1 MKKPETFAWGRNMKV
16 KTISWW
22 AIEKP
27 SEYRR
32 YLRAAK
38 RAGRRGIPDPSRST
52 EAASCFGSAVAWA
65 TDQAAQ
71 RASEFMDV
79 IHDDVLFVRRYGH
92 ILDSAVEL
100 GPNTWANGGTEAERR
115 QRAVD
120 AELAGEVRARE
131 ASVQLRHAEF
141 QMDLGSV
148 AGAWKRLD
156 GDMRDVFRV
165 NYIHEHHFARI
176 KFPVLDLRSLA
187 YSNSSGIDIVSM
199 LRLRESDGPES
210 NESAREV
217 ES

>member
-1 MKKPETFAWGRNMKV
+1 MKV

-22 AIEKP
+22 AIEKT

-71 RASEFMDV
+71 RASEFMDD

-92 ILDSAVEL
+92 ILQSAVGL
-100 GPNTWANGGTEAERR
+100 GPANGGTEAERR
-115 QRAVD
+115 QRADD

-141 QMDLGSV
+141 QMDLGSM

-187 YSNSSGIDIVSM
+187 HTNSSGIDIVSM
-199 LRLRESDGPES
+199 LRLREPDGPES
-210 NESAREV
+210 NESAKEV

>member
-1 MKKPETFAWGRNMKV
+1 MRV

-22 AIEKP
+22 AIEKT

-38 RAGRRGIPDPSRST
+38 RAGRKGIPDPSRST
-52 EAASCFGSAVAWA
+52 EAASCFGSAVAWV
-65 TDQAAQ
+65 TDQVAQ
-71 RASEFMDV
+71 RSSEFMDG
-79 IHDDVLFVRRYGH
+79 IHDEVLFVRRYGH
-92 ILDSAVEL
+92 ILQSTVGL
-100 GPNTWANGGTEAERR
+100 GPNTWAKGGTEAERR
-115 QRAVD
+115 RRAVD
-120 AELAGEVRARE
+120 
-131 ASVQLRHAEF
+131 AEF
-141 QMDLGSV
+141 QMDLGSM

-187 YSNSSGIDIVSM
+187 YTNSSGIDIVSM

-210 NESAREV
+210 DESAREV